1 MLESAGDRCKAA
13 HPLLEGERDVH
24 CRDGHDTHPFIV
36 QQLIPTIPESV
47 KSARSGFLSKL
58 TMATWLAALV
68 SSCGPVVEN
77 APFSARPD
85 TLRPGDLLGPF
96 DGLVVDGETDHPLAG
111 VVVAGAWAFER
122 GIGLQGPAAALEAV
136 AETGADG
143 RYRLK
148 IPEDLPRGDGVRL
161 RRFTL
166 IAYRR
171 GYVAWRSDSIFP
183 TGEPRTD
190 FAQRGTRVHLEK
202 WQSSMSH
209 FRHLA
214 FLGGGPA
221 IRAAAA
227 WEVQPA
233 GLELDGASPASASER
248 PAEAA
253 RVGSSAALDIS
264 PLLSEDEVRGVTG
277 YAGKFEVGKLA
288 DRATSDVYDSR
299 HFKASDKP
307 ETHDVGLRVWA
318 IGSDAAEAQFRKL
331 LGYLPNAVATEEMG
345 DASLRA
351 RGGDVTGFAFL
362 LREKGVVMQ
371 LSCGLA
377 QCSEPSM
384 ILRLAKLAESHLPEV
399 KLPSPESTG
408 LLPPSSPAFA
418 PGGKL

>member
-1 MLESAGDRCKAA
+1 MIS
-13 HPLLEGERDVH
+13 
-24 CRDGHDTHPFIV
+24 
-36 QQLIPTIPESV
+36 ESV
-47 KSARSGFLSKL
+47 KSARSASRSKL
-58 TMATWLAALV
+58 ARAVLLAACV

-96 DGLVVDGETDHPLAG
+96 DGLVVDGETDRPLAG
-111 VVVAGAWAFER
+111 AVVAGAWAFER
-122 GIGLQGPAAALEAV
+122 GIGLQGPAAALEVV

-143 RYRLK
+143 RYRLN
-148 IPEDLPRGDGVRL
+148 IPAELPRGEGVRL

-166 IAYRR
+166 VVYRR
-171 GYVAWRSDSIFP
+171 GYVAWRSDSSFP
-183 TGEPRTD
+183 TGEPRHD
-190 FAQRGTRVHLEK
+190 FAQRANRVRLQK

-209 FRHLA
+209 YRHLA

-221 IRAAAA
+221 IRTAAA

-233 GLELDGASPASASER
+233 GLELDGASPATASKH
-248 PAEAA
+248 PAEEA
-253 RVGSSAALDIS
+253 RVGSSVLLDVS

-277 YAGKFEVGKLA
+277 YAGKFDVGKLA

-307 ETHDVGLRVWA
+307 EAYDVGLRVWA
-318 IGSDAAEAQFRKL
+318 IGAEAAEAQYRKL
-331 LGYLPNAVATEEMG
+331 LGELPGAVATEEMG

-371 LSCGLA
+371 LSCGLS
-377 QCSEPSM
+377 QCSEASM
-384 ILRLAKLAESHLPEV
+384 LLRLAKLAESHLPEV
-399 KLPSPESTG
+399 KLPSAESTG
-408 LLPPSSPAFA
+408 LVPLSAPSLA
-418 PGGKL
+418 PGGGL

>member
-13 HPLLEGERDVH
+13 HYPIEGERDVH
-24 CRDGHDTHPFIV
+24 CRDGHHTHPFIV
-36 QQLIPTIPESV
+36 QQLISTISESV
-47 KSARSGFLSKL
+47 KSAPSGFLSNL
-58 TMATWLAALV
+58 AVVAWLATLV

-96 DGLVVDGETDHPLAG
+96 DGMVVDGETDRPLAG
-111 VVVAGAWAFER
+111 AVVAGSWAFVR
-122 GIGLQGPAAALEAV
+122 GIGLEGPAAALEAV

-148 IPEDLPRGDGVRL
+148 IPVDLPRGEGVRL
-161 RRFTL
+161 QRFTL
-166 IAYRR
+166 IVYRR

-183 TGEPRTD
+183 TGEPRGD
-190 FAQRGTRVHLEK
+190 FAQQGTRVRLEK
-202 WQSSMSH
+202 WQSSLSH
-209 FRHLA
+209 YRHLV

-221 IRAAAA
+221 ICAAAA

-233 GLELDGASPASASER
+233 GLELDGASPAATSERASET
-248 PAEAA
+248 A

-288 DRATSDVYDSR
+288 DRATSDVYDTR
-299 HFKASDKP
+299 HFKATDKP
-307 ETHDVGLRVWA
+307 ETYDVGLRVWA
-318 IGSDAAEAQFRKL
+318 IGTEAAEAQFRKL
-331 LGYLPNAVATEEMG
+331 IGDLPNAVATEEMG

-377 QCSEPSM
+377 QCPEPSM
-384 ILRLAKLAESHLPEV
+384 ILRLAKLAESHLPEI

-408 LLPPSSPAFA
+408 LVPSSGSSLA
-418 PGGKL
+418 PGGKP

>member
-1 MLESAGDRCKAA
+1 MIS
-13 HPLLEGERDVH
+13 
-24 CRDGHDTHPFIV
+24 
-36 QQLIPTIPESV
+36 ESV
-47 KSARSGFLSKL
+47 KSARSGNLASL
-58 TMATWLAALV
+58 TMAGLLAVIV

-85 TLRPGDLLGPF
+85 TLRPGDLLGPY
-96 DGLVVDGETDHPLAG
+96 DGLVIDGETERPLAG
-111 VVVAGAWAFER
+111 AVVAGAWAFER
-122 GIGLQGPAAALEAV
+122 GIGLQGPVAALEV
-136 AETGADG
+136 ATETGADG
-143 RYRLK
+143 RYRLR
-148 IPEDLPRGDGVRL
+148 IPADLPRGEGVRL

-166 IAYRR
+166 IVYRR
-171 GYVAWRSDSIFP
+171 GYVAWRSDSSFP
-183 TGEPRTD
+183 TGEARHD
-190 FAQRGTRVHLEK
+190 FAQRGNRVRLEK
-202 WQSSMSH
+202 WQSSFSH
-209 FRHLA
+209 YQHLV
-214 FLGGGPA
+214 FLGGGAA
-221 IRAAAA
+221 IRTAAA

-233 GLELDGASPASASER
+233 GLELDGASPATASR
-248 PAEAA
+248 RLAEDA
-253 RVGSSAALDIS
+253 RVGSSVSLDIS

-288 DRATSDVYDSR
+288 DRASSDVYDSR

-307 ETHDVGLRVWA
+307 ETYDVGLRVWA
-318 IGSDAAEAQFRKL
+318 IGTEAVEAQFRKL
-331 LGYLPNAVATEEMG
+331 LGELPGAVATEEMG

-399 KLPSPESTG
+399 KLPSPENTG
-408 LLPPSSPAFA
+408 LLPPSGPAFA

>member
-1 MLESAGDRCKAA
+1 MIS
-13 HPLLEGERDVH
+13 
-24 CRDGHDTHPFIV
+24 
-36 QQLIPTIPESV
+36 ESV
-47 KSARSGFLSKL
+47 KSARWSKL
-58 TMATWLAALV
+58 TMAALFVASV
-68 SSCGPVVEN
+68 SSCGPMVEN

-96 DGLVVDGETDHPLAG
+96 DGLVVDGETERPLAG
-111 VVVAGAWAFER
+111 AVVEGSWAFER
-122 GIGLQGPAAALEAV
+122 GIGLQGPAAALEA
-136 AETGADG
+136 ATETGADG
-143 RYRLK
+143 RYRLR
-148 IPEDLPRGDGVRL
+148 IPADLPRGEGIRL

-166 IAYRR
+166 IVYRR
-171 GYVAWRSDSIFP
+171 GYVVWRSDGSFP
-183 TGEPRTD
+183 TGEPRHD
-190 FAQRGTRVHLEK
+190 FAQRANHVRLEK

-209 FRHLA
+209 YRHLV

-221 IRAAAA
+221 IHTAAA

-233 GLELDGASPASASER
+233 GLELDGAAPATAVKR
-248 PAEAA
+248 PTEAA
-253 RVGSSAALDIS
+253 RAGSSVALEIS

-299 HFKASDKP
+299 HFKAVDKP

-318 IGSDAAEAQFRKL
+318 IGSEAAEAQFRKL
-331 LGYLPNAVATEEMG
+331 LGDLPGAVATEEMG
-345 DASLRA
+345 DSSLRA
-351 RGGDVTGFAFL
+351 RGGDVSGFAFL

-371 LSCGLA
+371 LSCGVA

-408 LLPPSSPAFA
+408 LLPPSDSSLA
-418 PGGKL
+418 PGGTP

>member
-1 MLESAGDRCKAA
+1 MIS
-13 HPLLEGERDVH
+13 
-24 CRDGHDTHPFIV
+24 
-36 QQLIPTIPESV
+36 ESV
-47 KSARSGFLSKL
+47 KSARDGHLARL
-58 TMATWLAALV
+58 TMAGSLAVLV

-85 TLRPGDLLGPF
+85 TLRPGDLLGPY
-96 DGLVVDGETDHPLAG
+96 DGLVVDGETDRPLAG
-111 VVVAGAWAFER
+111 AVVAGAWAFER
-122 GIGLQGPAAALEAV
+122 GIGLQGPAAALEATS
-136 AETGADG
+136 ETGADG
-143 RYRLK
+143 RYHLS
-148 IPEDLPRGDGVRL
+148 IPADLPRGAGVRL

-166 IAYRR
+166 IVYRR
-171 GYVAWRSDSIFP
+171 GYVAWRSDSSFP
-183 TGEPRTD
+183 TGEARHD
-190 FAQRGTRVHLEK
+190 FAQRANRVRLEK
-202 WQSSMSH
+202 WQSSFSH
-209 FRHLA
+209 YQHLV

-221 IRAAAA
+221 IRTAAA

-233 GLELDGASPASASER
+233 GLELDGASPAIASKHA
-248 PAEAA
+248 AEEA
-253 RVGSSAALDIS
+253 RVGSSVSLDIS
-264 PLLSEDEVRGVTG
+264 PLLSQDEVRGVTG

-288 DRATSDVYDSR
+288 DRASSDVYDSR

-307 ETHDVGLRVWA
+307 ETYDVGLRVWA
-318 IGSDAAEAQFRKL
+318 IGSEAVEAQFRKL
-331 LGYLPNAVATEEMG
+331 LGELPGAVATEEMG

-408 LLPPSSPAFA
+408 LLPPSGPSLA
-418 PGGKL
+418 PGGKP

>member
-1 MLESAGDRCKAA
+1 MIS
-13 HPLLEGERDVH
+13 
-24 CRDGHDTHPFIV
+24 
-36 QQLIPTIPESV
+36 ESV
-47 KSARSGFLSKL
+47 KSAPGRFWSRL
-58 TMATWLAALV
+58 TVAVLFAASA

-85 TLRPGDLLGPF
+85 TLRAGDLLGPY
-96 DGLVVDGETDHPLAG
+96 DGLVVDDETDRPLAG
-111 VVVAGAWAFER
+111 AVVEGAWAFER
-122 GIGLQGPAAALEAV
+122 GIGLQGPAAALDATT
-136 AETGADG
+136 ETGVDG
-143 RYRLK
+143 RYRLS
-148 IPEDLPRGDGVRL
+148 IPAELPRGEGVRL

-166 IAYRR
+166 VVYRR
-171 GYVAWRSDSIFP
+171 GYVAWRSDSSFP
-183 TGEPRTD
+183 MGEPRHD
-190 FAQRGTRVHLEK
+190 FAQQGNRVRLVK

-209 FRHLA
+209 YRHLV

-221 IRAAAA
+221 IRTAAA

-233 GLELDGASPASASER
+233 GLELDGASPASAAKQ
-248 PAEAA
+248 PAESA
-253 RVGSSAALDIS
+253 RVGSSVSLDIA

-318 IGSDAAEAQFRKL
+318 IGSEAAEAQYRKL
-331 LGYLPNAVATEEMG
+331 LSDLPGAVATEEMG

-384 ILRLAKLAESHLPEV
+384 ILRLAKLAEGHLPEV
-399 KLPSPESTG
+399 KLPSAESTG
-408 LLPPSSPAFA
+408 LLPPSAPSLA

>member
-1 MLESAGDRCKAA
+1 MIS
-13 HPLLEGERDVH
+13 
-24 CRDGHDTHPFIV
+24 
-36 QQLIPTIPESV
+36 ESV
-47 KSARSGFLSKL
+47 KSARRSKL
-58 TMATWLAALV
+58 TLAALFAASV
-68 SSCGPVVEN
+68 SSCGPLVEN

-96 DGLVVDGETDHPLAG
+96 DGLVVDGETERPLAG
-111 VVVAGAWAFER
+111 AAVEGSWAFER
-122 GIGLQGPAAALEAV
+122 GIGLQGPAAALEA
-136 AETGADG
+136 ATETGADG
-143 RYRLK
+143 RYRLS
-148 IPEDLPRGDGVRL
+148 IPADLPRGEGIRL

-166 IAYRR
+166 IVYRR
-171 GYVAWRSDSIFP
+171 GYVAWRSDGSFP
-183 TGEPRTD
+183 TGEPRHD
-190 FAQRGTRVHLEK
+190 FAQRANRVRLEK
-202 WQSSMSH
+202 WQPSMSH
-209 FRHLA
+209 YRHLV

-221 IRAAAA
+221 IRTAAA

-233 GLELDGASPASASER
+233 GLELDGAAPATTAKR
-248 PAEAA
+248 PTEGA

-299 HFKASDKP
+299 HFKAVDKP

-318 IGSDAAEAQFRKL
+318 IGSEAAEAQFRKL
-331 LGYLPNAVATEEMG
+331 LGDLPGAVATEEMG
-345 DASLRA
+345 DSSLRA
-351 RGGDVTGFAFL
+351 RGGDVSGFAFL

-371 LSCGLA
+371 LSCGVA

-408 LLPPSSPAFA
+408 LLPPSDSS
-418 PGGKL
+418 GGTP

>member
-1 MLESAGDRCKAA
+1 M
-13 HPLLEGERDVH
+13 
-24 CRDGHDTHPFIV
+24 
-36 QQLIPTIPESV
+36 
-47 KSARSGFLSKL
+47 
-58 TMATWLAALV
+58 AALFVASV
-68 SSCGPVVEN
+68 SSCGPMVEN

-96 DGLVVDGETDHPLAG
+96 DGLVVDGETERPLAG
-111 VVVAGAWAFER
+111 AVVEGAWAFER
-122 GIGLQGPAAALEAV
+122 GIGLQGPAGALEA
-136 AETGADG
+136 ATETGADG
-143 RYRLK
+143 RYRLR
-148 IPEDLPRGDGVRL
+148 IPADLPRGEGIRL

-166 IAYRR
+166 IVYRR
-171 GYVAWRSDSIFP
+171 GYVAWRSDGSFP
-183 TGEPRTD
+183 TGEPRHD
-190 FAQRGTRVHLEK
+190 FAQRANRVRLEK
-202 WQSSMSH
+202 WQSAMSH
-209 FRHLA
+209 YRHLV

-221 IRAAAA
+221 IRTAAA

-233 GLELDGASPASASER
+233 GLELDGAAPATAVKR
-248 PAEAA
+248 PTEGA
-253 RVGSSAALDIS
+253 RAGSSAALDIS

-299 HFKASDKP
+299 HFKAVDKP

-318 IGSDAAEAQFRKL
+318 IGSEAAEAQFRKL
-331 LGYLPNAVATEEMG
+331 LGDLPGAVATEEMG

-399 KLPSPESTG
+399 KLPSPENTG
-408 LLPPSSPAFA
+408 LLPPSESSFV
-418 PGGKL
+418 PGGKP

>member
-1 MLESAGDRCKAA
+1 M
-13 HPLLEGERDVH
+13 
-24 CRDGHDTHPFIV
+24 
-36 QQLIPTIPESV
+36 
-47 KSARSGFLSKL
+47 
-58 TMATWLAALV
+58 AALFAASV
-68 SSCGPVVEN
+68 SSCGPLVEN

-96 DGLVVDGETDHPLAG
+96 DGLVVDGETERPLAG
-111 VVVAGAWAFER
+111 AAVEGSWAFER
-122 GIGLQGPAAALEAV
+122 GIGLQGPVAALEA
-136 AETGADG
+136 ATETGADG
-143 RYRLK
+143 RYRLR
-148 IPEDLPRGDGVRL
+148 IPADLPRGEGIRL

-166 IAYRR
+166 IVYRR
-171 GYVAWRSDSIFP
+171 GYVAWRSDGSFP
-183 TGEPRTD
+183 TGEPRHD
-190 FAQRGTRVHLEK
+190 FAQRANRVRLEK
-202 WQSSMSH
+202 WQPSMSH
-209 FRHLA
+209 YRHLV

-221 IRAAAA
+221 IRTAAA

-233 GLELDGASPASASER
+233 GLELDGAAPATAVKR
-248 PAEAA
+248 PTEGA
-253 RVGSSAALDIS
+253 RAGSSAALDIS

-299 HFKASDKP
+299 HFKAVDKP

-318 IGSDAAEAQFRKL
+318 IGSEAAESQFRKL
-331 LGYLPNAVATEEMG
+331 LGDLPGAVATEEMG

-351 RGGDVTGFAFL
+351 RGGDVSGFAFL

-371 LSCGLA
+371 LSCGVA

-408 LLPPSSPAFA
+408 LLPPSDSSLA
-418 PGGKL
+418 PGGTP

>member
-1 MLESAGDRCKAA
+1 MIS
-13 HPLLEGERDVH
+13 
-24 CRDGHDTHPFIV
+24 
-36 QQLIPTIPESV
+36 ESV
-47 KSARSGFLSKL
+47 KSARWSKL
-58 TMATWLAALV
+58 TMAALFVASV
-68 SSCGPVVEN
+68 SSCGPMVEN

-96 DGLVVDGETDHPLAG
+96 DGLVVDGETERPLAG
-111 VVVAGAWAFER
+111 AVVEGAWAFER
-122 GIGLQGPAAALEAV
+122 GIGLQGPAGALEA
-136 AETGADG
+136 ATETGADG
-143 RYRLK
+143 RYRLR
-148 IPEDLPRGDGVRL
+148 IPADLPRGEGIRL

-166 IAYRR
+166 IVYRR
-171 GYVAWRSDSIFP
+171 GYVAWRSDGSFP
-183 TGEPRTD
+183 TGEPRHD
-190 FAQRGTRVHLEK
+190 FAQRANRVRLEK
-202 WQSSMSH
+202 WQSAMSH
-209 FRHLA
+209 YRHLV

-221 IRAAAA
+221 IRTAAA

-233 GLELDGASPASASER
+233 GLELDGAAPATAVKR
-248 PAEAA
+248 PTEGA
-253 RVGSSAALDIS
+253 RAGSSAALDIS

-299 HFKASDKP
+299 HFKAVDKP

-318 IGSDAAEAQFRKL
+318 IGSEAAEAQFRKL
-331 LGYLPNAVATEEMG
+331 LGDLPGAVATEEMG

-399 KLPSPESTG
+399 KLPSPENTG
-408 LLPPSSPAFA
+408 LLPPSESSFV
-418 PGGKL
+418 PGGKP

>member
-1 MLESAGDRCKAA
+1 MISD
-13 HPLLEGERDVH
+13 
-24 CRDGHDTHPFIV
+24 
-36 QQLIPTIPESV
+36 SV
-47 KSARSGFLSKL
+47 KSARCWHLAKL
-58 TMATWLAALV
+58 TLAGSLAVLV

-77 APFSARPD
+77 APFAARPD

-96 DGLVVDGETDHPLAG
+96 DGVVVDGETDRPLAG
-111 VVVAGAWAFER
+111 AVVAGSWAFER
-122 GIGLQGPAAALEAV
+122 GIGLQGPAAALEA
-136 AETGADG
+136 ATETGADG
-143 RYRLK
+143 RYRLN
-148 IPEDLPRGDGVRL
+148 IPADLPRGEGVRL

-166 IAYRR
+166 IVYRR
-171 GYVAWRSDSIFP
+171 GYVTWRSDSSFP
-183 TGEPRTD
+183 TGEPRHD
-190 FAQRGTRVHLEK
+190 FAQRANRVRLEK
-202 WQSSMSH
+202 WQASMSH
-209 FRHLA
+209 YRHLV

-221 IRAAAA
+221 IRTAAA

-233 GLELDGASPASASER
+233 GLELDGASPATASEHA
-248 PAEAA
+248 AETA
-253 RVGSSAALDIS
+253 RASSSVSLDIS

-299 HFKASDKP
+299 HFKAKDKP

-318 IGSDAAEAQFRKL
+318 IGAEAAEAQFRKL
-331 LGYLPNAVATEEMG
+331 LGDLPSAVATEEMG

-384 ILRLAKLAESHLPEV
+384 VLRLAKLAESHLPEV

-408 LLPPSSPAFA
+408 LLPPSGPSFV
-418 PGGKL
+418 PGGKP

>member
-1 MLESAGDRCKAA
+1 M
-13 HPLLEGERDVH
+13 
-24 CRDGHDTHPFIV
+24 
-36 QQLIPTIPESV
+36 
-47 KSARSGFLSKL
+47 
-58 TMATWLAALV
+58 AALFAASV
-68 SSCGPVVEN
+68 SSCGPLVEN

-96 DGLVVDGETDHPLAG
+96 DGLVVDGETERPLAG
-111 VVVAGAWAFER
+111 AVVEGSWAFER
-122 GIGLQGPAAALEAV
+122 GIGLQGPAAALEA
-136 AETGADG
+136 ATETGADG
-143 RYRLK
+143 RYRLR
-148 IPEDLPRGDGVRL
+148 IPADLPRGEGIRL

-166 IAYRR
+166 IVYRR
-171 GYVAWRSDSIFP
+171 GYVVWRSDGSFP
-183 TGEPRTD
+183 TGEPRHD
-190 FAQRGTRVHLEK
+190 FAQRANHVRLEK

-209 FRHLA
+209 YRHLV

-221 IRAAAA
+221 IHTAAA

-233 GLELDGASPASASER
+233 GLELDGAAPATAVKR
-248 PAEAA
+248 PTEAA
-253 RVGSSAALDIS
+253 RAGSSVALEIS

-299 HFKASDKP
+299 HFKAVDKP

-318 IGSDAAEAQFRKL
+318 IGSEAAEAQFRKL
-331 LGYLPNAVATEEMG
+331 LGDLPGAVATEEMG
-345 DASLRA
+345 DSSLRA
-351 RGGDVTGFAFL
+351 RGGDVSGFAFL

-371 LSCGLA
+371 LSCGVA

-408 LLPPSSPAFA
+408 LLPPSDSSLA
-418 PGGKL
+418 PGGTP

>member
-1 MLESAGDRCKAA
+1 MIS
-13 HPLLEGERDVH
+13 
-24 CRDGHDTHPFIV
+24 
-36 QQLIPTIPESV
+36 ESV
-47 KSARSGFLSKL
+47 KSARSESRSRLITAAL
-58 TMATWLAALV
+58 LAASV

-85 TLRPGDLLGPF
+85 TLRPGDLLGPY
-96 DGLVVDGETDHPLAG
+96 DGLVVDGETDRPLAG
-111 VVVAGAWAFER
+111 AVVAGAWAFER
-122 GIGLQGPAAALEAV
+122 GIGLQGPAAAFEAV

-143 RYRLK
+143 RYRLS
-148 IPEDLPRGDGVRL
+148 IPAELPRGEGIRL

-166 IAYRR
+166 IVYRR
-171 GYVAWRSDSIFP
+171 GYVAWRSDSSFP
-183 TGEPRTD
+183 TGEPRHD
-190 FAQRGTRVHLEK
+190 FAQRANRVRLEK

-209 FRHLA
+209 YRHLV

-221 IRAAAA
+221 LRTAAA

-233 GLELDGASPASASER
+233 GLELDGASPAIASKNL
-248 PAEAA
+248 AENPRA
-253 RVGSSAALDIS
+253 GSSVALDIS

-288 DRATSDVYDSR
+288 DRVTNDVYDSR

-307 ETHDVGLRVWA
+307 ETYDVGLRVWA
-318 IGSDAAEAQFRKL
+318 IGSEAAEAQYRKL
-331 LGYLPNAVATEEMG
+331 LSDLPGAVATEEMG

-384 ILRLAKLAESHLPEV
+384 ILRLAKLAEGHLPEV
-399 KLPSPESTG
+399 KLPSAESSG
-408 LLPPSSPAFA
+408 LLPLSAPSLA
-418 PGGKL
+418 PGGRP

>member
-1 MLESAGDRCKAA
+1 MIS
-13 HPLLEGERDVH
+13 
-24 CRDGHDTHPFIV
+24 
-36 QQLIPTIPESV
+36 ESV
-47 KSARSGFLSKL
+47 KSARSKPCSKL
-58 TMATWLAALV
+58 AMAVLLAASVL
-68 SSCGPVVEN
+68 SCGPMVEN

-96 DGLVVDGETDHPLAG
+96 DGLVVDSETERPLAG
-111 VVVAGAWAFER
+111 AVVAGAWAFER
-122 GIGLQGPAAALEAV
+122 GIGLQGPAAALEVV

-143 RYRLK
+143 RYRLS
-148 IPEDLPRGDGVRL
+148 IPAELPREEGVRL

-166 IAYRR
+166 VVYRR
-171 GYVAWRSDSIFP
+171 GYVAWRSDSSFP
-183 TGEPRTD
+183 TGEPRHD
-190 FAQRGTRVHLEK
+190 FAQRANRVRLEK
-202 WQSSMSH
+202 WQSAMSH
-209 FRHLA
+209 YRHLV

-221 IRAAAA
+221 IRTAAA

-233 GLELDGASPASASER
+233 GLEIDGASPGTVSQH
-248 PAEAA
+248 PAENA
-253 RVGSSAALDIS
+253 RAGSSVSLDIS
-264 PLLSEDEVRGVTG
+264 LLLSEDEVRGVTG

-318 IGSDAAEAQFRKL
+318 IGSEAAEAQFRKL
-331 LGYLPNAVATEEMG
+331 LGDLPSAIATEEMG

-399 KLPSPESTG
+399 KLPSPETTG
-408 LLPPSSPAFA
+408 LLPPSGPSFV